1 MVLVGALLEL
11 EGKEIVR
18 GVYGVMFYVVL
29 STVLWI
35 TSYFFML
42 KRLNMCLVELRVYA
56 RDRRCL
62 LPIESSCQPTSSHTI
77 FVSRLTSI

>member
-1 MVLVGALLEL
+1 MVLVGALLE
-11 EGKEIVR
+11 GKEIVR
-18 GVYGVMFYVVL
+18 GLCLCCIVDGR
-29 STVLWI
+29 LWI

-56 RDRRCL
+56 RDRKCL
-62 LPIESSCQPTSSHTI
+62 LPIESSCQPTSSHTT